1 MLNETSKHNMDQI
14 RAIKS
19 AFIIEAERLSV
30 QGLEAFARP
39 FYQEAAEGEIALAS
53 LFESLH
59 RASDAKISLL
69 SAGSCL
75 LKARQFSRALPIL
88 KRVRKDFPEAQE
100 MIRMCRGKDDEPLA
114 ADIPELRAL
123 VKLLIKKGLITEREW
138 TEAFDTVSRS

>member
-88 KRVRKDFPEAQE
+88 KRVRTDFQEAE
-100 MIRMCRGKDDEPLA
+100 DMIQNCRGKDDEPLA

-123 VKLLIKKGLITEREW
+123 VKLLLKKGLITEREW
-138 TEAFDTVSRS
+138 TEAFKSVTAS